1 MGPVGT
7 LGGAY
12 NAGRA
17 YFVALAIRRCLVT
30 AKAIKFIQSLKVP
43 TGDRAGKPFRLAP
56 FQKAFLKGALAK
68 DITIAALSVARGG
81 GKSTLIGGI
90 ALGHLLGEID
100 PQPARECL
108 LVGRTREQGRIV
120 FDYVAGLA
128 RSLPDDIQKRLT
140 FRKAPRLEIEFDAPD
155 GPHVL
160 RVLPA
165 DGRTSLGT
173 SPTLCISDERAH
185 HHLEK
190 GNDLEH
196 ALLSGIGKRHGR
208 YVMIST
214 SAPNDAHPFSKWL
227 DEPPPGCY
235 VQEHKADNGCPPDDI
250 EQIKKANP
258 GAEYGIGASVAWLK
272 TQADRAIARGGS
284 ALSTYRL
291 YNLNQRVSD
300 ESRSVLLTTD
310 QWLACETDDL
320 PLRDGPLVVG
330 LDMGGS
336 SSMSAWA
343 NFWPTTGRLEC
354 YGAFPNSPD
363 LISRGQNDGVSD
375 RYVQMR
381 DRGELSTFGANV
393 VPVDLFMNAMLT
405 KLEGYPIA
413 AICCDRFRQAEFQE
427 AVAKTSIRATPIFR
441 GAGWRDAGEDTE
453 RFRQFVMDHKVKAL
467 PSLLLRSAFADAVVL
482 IDPTGAAKPAK
493 GRSLGRIDAAVAS
506 LIAIAQGA
514 RMIAKP
520 VRQARAPIWA

>member
-1 MGPVGT
+1 M
-7 LGGAY
+7 
-12 NAGRA
+12 
-17 YFVALAIRRCLVT
+17 T
-30 AKAIKFIQSLKVP
+30 AKAVKFIQSLAVP
-43 TGDRAGKPFRLAP
+43 TGDRAGKALRLAP
-56 FQKAFLKGALAK
+56 FQRQFLKGALAK
-68 DITIAALSVARGG
+68 GVTIAALSVARGG
-81 GKSTLIGGI
+81 GKSTLTGGI

-108 LVGRTREQGRIV
+108 VAARTRDQGRIV
-120 FDYVAGLA
+120 YDYVAGLA

-160 RVLPA
+160 RVVPA
-165 DGRTSLGT
+165 DGRTTLGT
-173 SPTLCISDERAH
+173 SPTLCIADERAH
-185 HHLEK
+185 WQDSR
-190 GNDLEH
+190 GDDLEH
-196 ALLSGIGKRHGR
+196 SLLSGIGKRHGR
-208 YVMIST
+208 YIMIST
-214 SAPNDAHPFSKWL
+214 SAPNDTQQFSRWL

-235 VQEHKADNGCPPDDI
+235 VQEHKADDGCPPDDI

-258 GAEYGIGASVAWLK
+258 GAAYGIGASLPWLK

-284 ALSTYRL
+284 ALSTFRL

-310 QWLACETDDL
+310 QWLACETEEL

-354 YGAFPNSPD
+354 YGGFPNSPG
-363 LISRGQNDGVSD
+363 LLERGQNDGVSD

-393 VPVDLFMNAMLT
+393 VPVDQFMNAMLA

-427 AVAKTSIRATPIFR
+427 AVAKTSIRATPIYR
-441 GAGWRDAGEDTE
+441 GQGWKDAGEDTE
-453 RFRQFVMDHKVKAL
+453 RFRQFVLDHKVKAK

-493 GRSLGRIDAAVAS
+493 ARSLGRIDAAVAS
-506 LIAIAQGA
+506 VIAIAQGA
-514 RMIAKP
+514 RMIAVPQRK
-520 VRQARAPIWA
+520 ARAPIWA